1 MTNPAIKRRT
11 PTTTEYRTHWAVW
24 AESMAWISATTPQ
37 SQNGALQTIGSDLG
51 IFTHLTWTH
60 FFTSPPRIF
69 VLHIHFFSP
78 RLLLDFGAFNQ
89 VIGYWAV
96 GGYRELSYANTLWA
110 TPSGCFAFSILF
122 ARTHTLTDA
131 RTQRQLLSHAH
142 RTNFYPLCSS
152 VFTGN
157 FRCFE
162 RGEMCNLC
170 YFC

>member
-1 MTNPAIKRRT
+1 MNMTNPAIKRRT

-24 AESMAWISATTPQ
+24 AESMAWISTTTPQ

-78 RLLLDFGAFNQ
+78 RLRLDFGAFNQ

-96 GGYRELSYANTLWA
+96 GGGWISRVKLCKHFVGHSFGML
-110 TPSGCFAFSILF
+110 CFLYSFCAHTHPHR
-122 ARTHTLTDA
+122 RTHTEATFIT
-131 RTQRQLLSHAH
+131 RTQDELLS
-142 RTNFYPLCSS
+142 PLFFCFHWKFS
-152 VFTGN
+152 VFWTGGN
-157 FRCFE
+157 V
-162 RGEMCNLC
+162 
-170 YFC
+170 